1 MSINH
6 VFYKN
11 NLVAAIET
19 LTSEVRQQLIHNL
32 VSAGSD
38 PVAYKGYFQSLQ
50 QLLILH
56 AQLINKV
63 YIFETDDPE
72 DYFELLPMAQN
83 IHIISSKHAQ

>member
-6 VFYKN
+6 IFYKN
-11 NLVAAIET
+11 NLIAVIET

-56 AQLINKV
+56 AQLIDKV
-63 YIFETDDPE
+63 YIFETDDPA
-72 DYFELLPMAQN
+72 DYFELVAMSQN
-83 IHIISSKHAQ
+83 VHIISSRHAQ